1 MNFELLLKCIWKK
14 KLSIIIS
21 TFLSA
26 AIAASIALFM
36 VTKEYEISALIQP
49 YQAQILTRDKYQQI
63 RQIDISIVNSVS
75 LVSAIQSGVYD
86 QKILSQLGI
95 PENKQLEIRTVQQKN
110 TELLLIKILWPSP
123 KKGKQIVELLIEHIQ
138 QSFDLK
144 LQELLGQLDAQY
156 SANKMLTESL
166 NIQQKLLRDKID
178 LLNEKIEDAD
188 AIQTDFNQKL
198 QTELFNLSKQNN
210 TVDLYLLSTLLNSN
224 LLNAQGPMFQSVVEL
239 ETQFAENE
247 IQKANSMIAYESI
260 VTAKKNLQVL
270 QVIGGVQASVSPVTM
285 GLLKITVLGSVIG
298 LTLTLLIVVILCP
311 DAIKRKI

>member
-49 YQAQILTRDKYQQI
+49 YQAQILTRDEYQQI